1 MNIKEGKMAEEM
13 IEIFVVDGDLEIF
26 PARVRKSDWK
36 SKTGTCIAK
45 IEGETEIVRRGQWN
59 LLGSFA
65 GFETRDEAELFKTTK
80 MGG

>member
-1 MNIKEGKMAEEM
+1 MK
-13 IEIFVVDGDLEIF
+13 VGDL
-26 PARVRKSDWK
+26 VRSIDGGTDFTYGIIL
-36 SKTGTCIAK
+36 KTDVNLWGEEVVPSGISILWC
-45 IEGETEIVRRGQWN
+45 EGETEIVRRGQWN